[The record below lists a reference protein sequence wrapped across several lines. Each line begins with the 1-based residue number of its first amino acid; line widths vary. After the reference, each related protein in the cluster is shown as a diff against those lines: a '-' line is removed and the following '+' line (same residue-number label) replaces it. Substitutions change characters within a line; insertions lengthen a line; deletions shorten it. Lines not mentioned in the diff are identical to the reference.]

1 MESSPMHQRVLFIT
15 RKWAPAVGGMETY
28 ALKLTEALASRCT
41 LEVKTLP
48 GKPDG
53 TPPALFSLAVFMVR
67 SVAMLVRRR
76 VDVVHVGD
84 LVLWPLALVARWAGS
99 ARRLAITA
107 YGLDLIYGRRKG
119 ALPQIYRWY
128 LGLGVR
134 LIGKSVRI
142 IAISGPTA
150 RLCREAGFSDVTVVT
165 LGVDMPPAAPPL
177 AVPVTAGRP
186 FVLFVGRLVRR
197 KGAAWFALD
206 VLPRLPEAVRFVV
219 VGKRWDAEE
228 MASLQG
234 SAQIEYHDFVS
245 NDRLLALR
253 QQALVVV
260 MPNIPSD
267 GLDVEGFGLTA
278 LEAAADGGVLLASG
292 IEGIVDAVVD
302 GQTGFLLPS
311 GDAARW
317 AEKISE
323 VCSWS
328 DERRTAFTKNARS
341 IVASRFSWSAVAERT
356 IQAYR

>member
-1 MESSPMHQRVLFIT
+1 MRQRVLFIT

-53 TPPALFSLAVFMVR
+53 TPPAMLSLAVFMVR
-67 SVAMLVRRR
+67 SVAVLLGRR
-76 VDVVHVGD
+76 VDVVHLGD

-99 ARRLAITA
+99 SRRLAITA

-119 ALPQIYRWY
+119 ALPKIYRWY

-150 RLCREAGFSDVTVVT
+150 ELCREAGFSDVTVVT
-165 LGVDMPPAAPPL
+165 LGVDEPPATPLTAPGPSD
-177 AVPVTAGRP
+177 RP

-206 VLPRLPEAVRFVV
+206 VLPRLPEPIRFIV
-219 VGKRWDAEE
+219 VGKRWDDKEV
-228 MASLQG
+228 ASLQG
-234 SAQIEYHDFVS
+234 SARIEHHDFVS
-245 NDRLLALR
+245 NDMLRALR

-260 MPNIPSD
+260 MPNIPSN
-267 GLDVEGFGLTA
+267 GFDVEGFGLTA

-302 GQTGFLLPS
+302 GETGFLLPS
-311 GDAARW
+311 EDAAQW
-317 AEKISE
+317 AKKIGE
-323 VCSWS
+323 ILEWS
-328 DERRTAFTKNARS
+328 DEYRSAFIENARS

-356 IQAYR
+356 IEAYGCDA